1 MKKRS
6 LKLGYSSNHT
16 SHRLSP
22 RRLTLLQIEKAE
34 IEMQLPSS
42 EEIIDDLA
50 FFDDWEQR
58 YQYIIDLGK
67 SIPGLPE
74 DAKSP
79 DRLVKGCQSSVWLI
93 ESYDGNKITFDVDSD
108 AVIVQGLLALVLAA
122 YNDKTP
128 ADILAF
134 DIDGYFEALDL
145 ERHITPTRGN
155 GLRAI
160 VGKIQQLAKANA

>member
-1 MKKRS
+1 
-6 LKLGYSSNHT
+6 
-16 SHRLSP
+16 
-22 RRLTLLQIEKAE
+22 
-34 IEMQLPSS
+34 MQLPSS
-42 EEIIDDLA
+42 DEIIDDLA

-74 DAKSP
+74 DAKTP
-79 DRLVKGCQSSVWLI
+79 ERLGKGCQSSVWLV
-93 ESYDGNKITFDVDSD
+93 ESYDGNKINFDVDSD

-128 ADILAF
+128 KDILTF

-160 VGKIQQLAKANA
+160 VGKIQELAKANA

>member
-1 MKKRS
+1 MK
-6 LKLGYSSNHT
+6 
-16 SHRLSP
+16 
-22 RRLTLLQIEKAE
+22 
-34 IEMQLPSS
+34 LPSS
-42 EEIIDDLA
+42 AEIVEDLE

-67 SIPGLPE
+67 ALPGLPE
-74 DAKSP
+74 SEHKEQYKV
-79 DRLVKGCQSSVWLI
+79 RGCQSNVWLI
-93 ESYDGNKITFDVDSD
+93 SRREGDRLQFDVDSD

-134 DIDGYFEALDL
+134 DIDAYFTELDL

-160 VGKIQQLAKANA
+160 VGKIRELAATA

>member
-1 MKKRS
+1 M
-6 LKLGYSSNHT
+6 
-16 SHRLSP
+16 
-22 RRLTLLQIEKAE
+22 A
-34 IEMQLPSS
+34 LPSS
-42 EEIIDDLA
+42 EEIIEDLA

-74 DAKSP
+74 EKRTP

-93 ESYDGNKITFDVDSD
+93 ESYDNGRITFEVDSD

-122 YNDKTP
+122 YNNKSP
-128 ADILAF
+128 KDILAF
-134 DIDGYFEALDL
+134 DIDGYFKALDL
-145 ERHITPTRGN
+145 ERHISPTRGN

-160 VGKIQQLAKANA
+160 VAKIQELARKNSEL

>member
-1 MKKRS
+1 
-6 LKLGYSSNHT
+6 
-16 SHRLSP
+16 
-22 RRLTLLQIEKAE
+22 
-34 IEMQLPSS
+34 MQLPTS

-67 SIPGLPE
+67 HVPGLPE
-74 DAKSP
+74 DARTP
-79 DRLVKGCQSSVWLI
+79 DKLVKGCQSSVWLQAQQI
-93 ESYDGNKITFDVDSD
+93 EGKFQFEVDSD

-122 YNDKTP
+122 YNNQSP
-128 ADILAF
+128 QDILQF
-134 DIDGYFEALDL
+134 DIDGYFAELDL

-160 VGKIQQLAKANA
+160 VGKIREMAQKAA

>member
-1 MKKRS
+1 M
-6 LKLGYSSNHT
+6 
-16 SHRLSP
+16 
-22 RRLTLLQIEKAE
+22 A
-34 IEMQLPSS
+34 LPTS

-67 SIPGLPE
+67 NIPGLPE
-74 DAKSP
+74 SERTP
-79 DRLVKGCQSSVWLI
+79 ERLVKGCQSQVWLKSRI
-93 ESYDGNKITFDVDSD
+93 ERGVIHFDVDSD

-122 YNDKTP
+122 YNNKTP
-128 ADILAF
+128 QAILNF
-134 DIDGYFEALDL
+134 DIDAYFNELDL

-160 VGKIQQLAKANA
+160 VGKIQDLARRSIH